1 MNEVIGKPL
10 PRVDGRLK
18 VTGGA
23 RYTGDIS
30 MENLAYGVIIGS
42 AIAKG
47 RIAKMDTSAAEA
59 APGVLGIL
67 THHNFPTLPEINVD
81 FGEQSPSI
89 LQEDKIYYSGQP
101 VGVVVAE
108 SIESATH
115 AASGVKIK
123 YEEEKPIAT
132 MSAALK
138 EAWKPELIMG
148 FLPAQSSRGDISSA
162 LQSAEVLI
170 EQVYTTPIEHHNPIE
185 PSATLAVWSGDRLT
199 LYDTTQGISSTQQKV
214 AKILG
219 ISPENVRVVSEFL
232 GGGFGCKG
240 MTWPHT
246 VLAAIAARHVGRPVK
261 IVLTRSQMYT
271 SCGYR
276 PQTRQQIALG
286 ATQEGKLTGVAHS
299 GDSLTSPFDDF
310 IEPVGF
316 GTKMM
321 YASPAVEINHRLG
334 RINAGTP
341 TFTRAPG
348 HASGMFALESA
359 MDELAYALKMDPI
372 ELRLRNHADVDPDT
386 GHPWSSKSLKECY
399 HAGAELF
406 GWSRRNPV
414 PGAMG
419 DGNSL
424 LGWGMASATYPAL
437 SAPASAKV
445 ELFASGEVVVQSG
458 THDIGTGTYTV
469 MTQIAAENLGIS
481 AERVRFELGDTNL
494 PKAPMTGG
502 SMTASSVGPA
512 VKLAAVAARNK
523 VIKLAV
529 EDPRSPL
536 YQCHQADIARSSG
549 QLFLKRDPSKGESY
563 GEILSRLGLESISA
577 EEHTQ
582 GNEAQNQYAMH
593 SFGAIFTEVTIDRL
607 LPEIRVTRCVGV
619 YGAGRI
625 LNPLTAKSQMI
636 GGIVWGIGMALMENT
651 IMDLNRG
658 RFVNANL
665 SDYLVPV
672 HPDIP
677 DISVQF
683 VSEEDPYVNPL
694 GTKGIGELSIVGTAA
709 AIANAVYHATGKRI
723 RDLPI
728 TPDKLLVAL

>member
-42 AIAKG
+42 SIAKG
-47 RIAKMDTSAAEA
+47 RIASMDTSAAET

-67 THHNFPTLPEINVD
+67 THHNVPTLPRVD
-81 FGEQSPSI
+81 QDYSLRSQPI
-89 LQEDKIYYSGQP
+89 LQDDKIDYSGQP
-101 VGVVVAE
+101 LAVVVAE
-108 SIESATH
+108 NRESAID
-115 AASGVKIK
+115 AASRVKIK
-123 YEEEKPIAT
+123 YEEEKPIVT
-132 MSAALK
+132 MSEALK
-138 EAWKPELIMG
+138 EAFAPKLIFG
-148 FLPAQSSRGDISSA
+148 LLPTETSRGDISSA
-162 LQSAEVLI
+162 LPSAEVLI
-170 EQVYTTPIEHHNPIE
+170 EQVYSSPIEHHNPIE
-185 PSATLAVWSGDRLT
+185 PSATIALWSGDRLT
-199 LYDTTQGISSTQQKV
+199 LYDTTQGISSTQQTV
-214 AKILG
+214 AKILN
-219 ISPENVRVVSEFL
+219 ISPENVRVVCEFL
-232 GGGFGCKG
+232 GGGFGCKL

-261 IVLTRSQMYT
+261 ILLTRSQMYT

-276 PQTRQQIALG
+276 TQTRQQIALG
-286 ATQEGKLTGVAHS
+286 ATGEGKLTAIAHVS
-299 GDSLTSPFDDF
+299 ESLTSPFDDDLT
-310 IEPVGF
+310 EPVGL

-334 RINAGTP
+334 RINAGSP
-341 TFTRAPG
+341 TFMRAPG
-348 HASGMFALESA
+348 EALGMFALESA
-359 MDELAYALKMDPI
+359 MDELAYALNMDPI

-399 HAGAELF
+399 QAGAELF

-414 PGAMG
+414 PGTMG

-424 LGWGMASATYPAL
+424 VGWGMASVTYPVY

-445 ELFASGEVVVQSG
+445 ELFANGEVVVQSG

-469 MTQIAAENLGIS
+469 MTQIAAETLGIS
-481 AERVRFELGDTNL
+481 PRRVRFELGDTNL
-494 PKAPMTGG
+494 PKAPISGG
-502 SMTASSVGPA
+502 SQTANSVGPA
-512 VKLAAVAARNK
+512 VKIAAVAARNK
-523 VIKLAV
+523 AIELAV

-536 YQCHQADIARSSG
+536 YQCHQADIALSDGR
-549 QLFLKRDPSKGESY
+549 LFLKRDPSKGESY

-577 EEHTQ
+577 EERTQ
-582 GNEAQNQYAMH
+582 GNDAQNQYGMH
-593 SFGAIFTEVTIDRL
+593 SFGAIFTEVKIDRSL
-607 LPEIRVTRCVGV
+607 NEIRVTRCVGV

-625 LNPLTAKSQMI
+625 LNPLTAKSQMV
-636 GGIVWGIGMALMENT
+636 GGIVWGIGMALMEKT
-651 IMDLNRG
+651 IMDPNRG

-665 SDYLVPV
+665 SDYLVPL
-672 HPDIP
+672 HTDIP
-677 DISVQF
+677 DIQVQF
-683 VSEEDPYVNPL
+683 VPEEDPHVNPL
-694 GTKGIGELSIVGTAA
+694 GTKGIGELSLIGTAA

-728 TPDKLLVAL
+728 TPDKLLV